1 LSACPVCG
9 LDLNAKEN
17 LVMVSERAREMLT
30 FIRRFTREK
39 GYPPTI
45 REIGEEFG
53 ISSTN
58 GVRYHLS
65 RLEKSGM
72 LKRNLKISRGIAA
85 SSPDSSEGG
94 GSYSIRILGQ
104 IAAGPPTLAEESFE
118 GSIEPLEL
126 FGDPNSM
133 FALRVRGD
141 SMIDAGILEGD
152 YVIVR
157 RQERANAGEI
167 IATLTQY
174 TSIKDPALLRK
185 ITPAAVNPDG
195 RVNLDGMRTDLA
207 FYREQG
213 LVQDPKITAEDVVDM
228 SFVDAVVRE
237 LGPYKAAKP

>member
-1 LSACPVCG
+1 
-9 LDLNAKEN
+9 
-17 LVMVSERAREMLT
+17 MVSERAGEMLS

-94 GSYSIRILGQ
+94 RSYSIRILGQ

-167 IATLTQY
+167 IA
-174 TSIKDPALLRK
+174 ALLEDEATVKYYQPRRGS
-185 ITPAAVNPDG
+185 IELIAANSAYPPIVVAPD
-195 RVNLDGMRTDLA
+195 RTFRIL
-207 FYREQG
+207 G
-213 LVQDPKITAEDVVDM
+213 
-228 SFVDAVVRE
+228 VVR
-237 LGPYKAAKP
+237 GVIRTVGR